1 MVPVWCSELQPIS
14 THSLTKRLTASP
26 AKDGATWIISTHSLT
41 KRLTQ
46 QHPWRSSEPVHFN
59 SQPHEEADKSCVSG
73 IPDRHNFNSQPH
85 EEADAGGVTLYTG
98 YAHFNSQPHEEADV
112 QTHTYSQ
119 DRSISTHSLTK
130 RLTGYTQENGHDSSH
145 FNSQP
150 HEEADDTLFFTLF
163 IVFFISTHSL
173 TKRLTMCGQFIQP
186 HFYISTHS
194 LTKRLTWYSVYHV
207 NPISYFNSQP
217 HEEADTIRSR

>member
-46 QHPWRSSEPVHFN
+46 QHPWRSSEPVH
-59 SQPHEEADKSCVSG
+59 
-73 IPDRHNFNSQPH
+73 FNSQPH

-173 TKRLTMCGQFIQP
+173 TKRLT
-186 HFYISTHS
+186 YHS
-194 LTKRLTWYSVYHV
+194 SNDL
-207 NPISYFNSQP
+207 
-217 HEEADTIRSR
+217 

>member
-150 HEEADDTLFFTLF
+150 HEEADD
-163 IVFFISTHSL
+163 V
-173 TKRLTMCGQFIQP
+173 RP
-186 HFYISTHS
+186 
-194 LTKRLTWYSVYHV
+194 VYTA
-207 NPISYFNSQP
+207 PFLYFNSQP
-217 HEEADTIRSR
+217 HEEADLV

>member
-1 MVPVWCSELQPIS
+1 M
-14 THSLTKRLTASP
+14 
-26 AKDGATWIISTHSLT
+26 
-41 KRLTQ
+41 
-46 QHPWRSSEPVHFN
+46 HFN

-98 YAHFNSQPHEEADV
+98 YAHFNSQPHEEADHEHLSFYKNYNISTHSLTKRLTNRVTSFLFGEEYFNSQPHEEADPFKIPGAICVSYFNSQPHEEADV

-173 TKRLTMCGQFIQP
+173 TKRLT
-186 HFYISTHS
+186 YHS
-194 LTKRLTWYSVYHV
+194 SNDL
-207 NPISYFNSQP
+207 
-217 HEEADTIRSR
+217 